1 MIVMIHKSL
10 SYAYNIYVPIIYHK
24 MRMAFKATAKQAT
37 KQSPHLEY
45 QFLESYLEVTVI
57 LFHYMRNTCKE
68 K

>member
-1 MIVMIHKSL
+1 MT
-10 SYAYNIYVPIIYHK
+10 
-24 MRMAFKATAKQAT
+24 MAFKATAKQAT